1 MYTVPIQLKLQNS
14 VRYCQTI
21 LWCPLFSLVFRF
33 RVLSKSVLYQHL
45 PPLLSLLLR
54 QLRPRTTET
63 EHGICPGDAPRQHR
77 LRPLPAR
84 PVHHHGVLPRRYR
97 WNADAR
103 RGGLR
108 CRFPYIVFMKMIID
122 KNSAVPPSMCIL
134 PFWELHPARPTERRV
149 DALMRR
155 AALAAAPTPSRP
167 IAARPRRANLR
178 GRRCGRSRRRRRD
191 GRRRRR

>member
-33 RVLSKSVLYQHL
+33 RVLSKSVHYQHL

-84 PVHHHGVLPRRYR
+84 PVHHRGVLPRRYAMECRRPTR
-97 WNADAR
+97 W
-103 RGGLR
+103 
-108 CRFPYIVFMKMIID
+108 PHSVY
-122 KNSAVPPSMCIL
+122 CIHENDYRPKFRHTLLHVLL

-155 AALAAAPTPSRP
+155 AALAAAPTPPRP
-167 IAARPRRANLR
+167 IAARPRRTNLR

-191 GRRRRR
+191 GRRRR